1 MKYQDS
7 NLEYLKAKNRV
18 EKLKR
23 FYIHLGVYFVINS
36 IITVIKVMYNMN
48 KGLSFEDAL
57 FNFPALASW
66 VIWGL
71 VLAIH
76 AFSVYGLPLILGYDW
91 EERKIEQYMNEEL
104 NND

>member
-1 MKYQDS
+1 MKNQES
-7 NLEYLKAKNRV
+7 NIEYLKAKNRV

-23 FYIHLGVYFVINS
+23 FYTHLGVYFVINS
-36 IITVIKVMYNMN
+36 IITAVKVMHNMN
-48 KGLSFEDAL
+48 EGATFEDAL
-57 FNFPALASW
+57 FNFSALASW

-76 AFSVYGLPLILGYDW
+76 AFSVYGLPLILGHDW
-91 EERKIEQYMNEEL
+91 EERKIEKYMNEEL